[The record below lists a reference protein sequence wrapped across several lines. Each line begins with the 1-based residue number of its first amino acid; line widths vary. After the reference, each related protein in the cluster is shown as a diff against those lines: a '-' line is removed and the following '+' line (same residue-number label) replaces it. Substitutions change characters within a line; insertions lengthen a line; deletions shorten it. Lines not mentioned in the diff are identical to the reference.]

1 MHLSHLVETI
11 DTHTAGNPTRNLI
24 AGVPR
29 IEGKTMQDKM
39 AYAEEHL
46 DWLRTAVM
54 MEPRGHSNMS
64 GTIWVE
70 PCHPEADMGIL
81 FIDAGGHMPMCGHST
96 IGCVTAMLESGRVPI
111 TGEVTEVNIDTPAGL
126 VRTRATV
133 ENGSVTSA
141 YRQALDAF
149 LQNPDGEYRCPDRV
163 LEELART
170 SHRRYSPGFYFGPEK
185 ARQDS
190 AGGGYIRQWEFVGV
204 VEEWREGVARC
215 TQRGKFALGETLEAL
230 LPTGETVSFAP
241 AWITN
246 GAGERVEATPHP
258 MMAYTIP
265 CETPLPPHSLL
276 RRRLEA
282 AQE

>member
-29 IEGKTMQDKM
+29 IKGKTMRDKM

-133 ENGSVTSA
+133 ENGSVTSVAFRNVPSFLFCSGTVEVPGIGAVPFDVA
-141 YRQALDAF
+141 YGGNTYAIADAAYF
-149 LQNPDGEYRCPDRV
+149 PG
-163 LEELART
+163 LELR
-170 SHRRYSPGFYFGPEK
+170 SGHRSAIEK
-185 ARQDS
+185 AAQAFGDAVRAARGVADAEYLYVISEFAERSGCGCAAQSGTHYDNVEFS
-190 AGGGYIRQWEFVGV
+190 LIGGADHFDFSLMLAPFVG
-204 VEEWREGVARC
+204 
-215 TQRGKFALGETLEAL
+215 QRALR
-230 LPTGETVSFAP
+230 SF
-241 AWITN
+241 
-246 GAGERVEATPHP
+246 RF
-258 MMAYTIP
+258 
-265 CETPLPPHSLL
+265 
-276 RRRLEA
+276 
-282 AQE
+282 

>member
-1 MHLSHLVETI
+1 MHLSHVVETI

-39 AYAEEHL
+39 AYAGEHL

-111 TGEVTEVNIDTPAGL
+111 TGEVTEVNIDTTAGL

-133 ENGSVTSA
+133 ENGSVTSV
-141 YRQALDAF
+141 AF
-149 LQNPDGEYRCPDRV
+149 RNVP
-163 LEELART
+163 
-170 SHRRYSPGFYFGPEK
+170 
-185 ARQDS
+185 
-190 AGGGYIRQWEFVGV
+190 
-204 VEEWREGVARC
+204 
-215 TQRGKFALGETLEAL
+215 
-230 LPTGETVSFAP
+230 SFLFCSGRSRFP
-241 AWITN
+241 
-246 GAGERVEATPHP
+246 V
-258 MMAYTIP
+258 
-265 CETPLPPHSLL
+265 
-276 RRRLEA
+276 
-282 AQE
+282 

>member
-133 ENGSVTSA
+133 ENGSVTSVAFRNVPSFLFCSGTVEVPGIGAVPFDVA
-141 YRQALDAF
+141 YGGNTYAIADAAYF
-149 LQNPDGEYRCPDRV
+149 PG
-163 LEELART
+163 LELR
-170 SHRRYSPGFYFGPEK
+170 SGHRSAIEK
-185 ARQDS
+185 AAQAFGDAVR
-190 AGGGYIRQWEFVGV
+190 AAV
-204 VEEWREGVARC
+204 
-215 TQRGKFALGETLEAL
+215 KF
-230 LPTGETVSFAP
+230 
-241 AWITN
+241 
-246 GAGERVEATPHP
+246 
-258 MMAYTIP
+258 
-265 CETPLPPHSLL
+265 
-276 RRRLEA
+276 
-282 AQE
+282 